1 MAVFNPEVPVTKDPD
16 WKKDFRP
23 ISDIP
28 ANKTAGMALSLLGNT
43 IEGVTGLVDTGIK
56 KSLSDEAYAKA
67 DIAQGVDQSFLEGQR
82 AELTNEK
89 LPTNRPVTLA
99 PDIKGTP
106 SLINNNG
113 EDPEEKPQG
122 LTSGISQVNRLGAA
136 AKSNPGLN
144 DTWYSMMADSTAKD
158 LRARFPGYREY
169 IDQVT
174 SQAFGVNVANAYR
187 NNLRSDVNHLMTQLN
202 SGKDAELAEFR
213 KRSDIPGFTGL
224 YNQLEQ
230 NPNNM
235 DLRYRMR
242 SIVNTYD
249 AAKAKNAN
257 KLTELQVKAAEGKA
271 TSDDYYQTISS
282 SIATASEFN
291 FTNSLK
297 TIGLDNPDIL
307 NQPDNIKAAK
317 MSEFGTRLAV
327 ERHQAN
333 LDLENR
339 LNMKLPDGRVLRS
352 VLGETYVKNIRDDQ
366 NYRYDSLMTL
376 LNGNKPEN
384 FAAVYHTANMFKAT
398 VDDEARSLQKHPVIG
413 LPATRLSAM
422 NKLLDPQLTGALGLD
437 IFVKNAL
444 GTDMGNWLVGEKLA
458 AATNSGRPAGTAGG
472 APNETKRIADTIK
485 VLKNELRINPDTG
498 IYEEI
503 FKTLDILT
511 HPKATVENKKNVIDY
526 FSAINQDSTYLS
538 NFEFDKGII
547 GGEGKII
554 GRGAAFTVLTAPKV
568 VEAVKTLPQEYQD
581 KYRQTIQNM
590 FLGDITREDINTV
603 NGIEG
608 TPLRLEWNDG
618 SDKKRPIG
626 FTLTD
631 PAQGVVYTPTWVKEN
646 QRNQFLTA
654 TPPGSPASI
663 KYRGAYQAEALYRIN
678 EGLKRMAEVYKG
690 FGDPRPISDIML
702 EATTNTR
709 LNMPATTTGLPN
721 PMTKAIIEKDLER
734 KKKPEERA
742 KELFDTSTQPSA
754 LNFGPEDKPLT
765 LGGWLSG
772 LNSLRENV
780 KPPAG
785 PIIAPPQEPVQ
796 APTENVIPPEI
807 ANNPGFSHYDPA
819 TGRYYMRNTLSQDA
833 INKDL
838 DAKNRANR
846 VQALR
851 LSDMEGGDP
860 AFKNLD
866 SRDKL
871 YEEDNIDGVSSFK
884 DWRRSNNVE
893 DRRKEPPVELN
904 GDENFGGWLLSDL
917 DDNPLGRELS
927 PVKTPLQLDVG
938 IRDIIG
944 MEQDLISR
952 QFQEYAKKV
961 KDFNSEMENSLK
973 DMYETFI
980 GSSEGKSM
988 DEIRAALKTLLNKK
1002 K

>member
-28 ANKTAGMALSLLGNT
+28 ADKTAGMSLALLGNT

-56 KSLSDEAYAKA
+56 KSLSDEAYTKA

-99 PDIKGTP
+99 PDIKRTP

-202 SGKDAELAEFR
+202 SGKDAELTEFR
-213 KRSDIPGFTGL
+213 KRGDIPGFTGL

-257 KLTELQVKAAEGKA
+257 RLTELQAKAAEGKA
-271 TSDDYYQTISS
+271 TADDYYQTTTASLS
-282 SIATASEFN
+282 DSIAFN

-297 TIGLDNPDIL
+297 TVGLDKPDIL
-307 NQPDNIKAAK
+307 NQPDNIKSAK
-317 MSEFGTRLAV
+317 MSELGTRLAV
-327 ERHQAN
+327 ERYQAN
-333 LDLENR
+333 LDLDRR
-339 LNMKLPDGRVLRS
+339 LDLKFYDEKTKQTTSLRAM
-352 VLGETYVKNIRDDQ
+352 LGETYVKNLKDQ
-366 NYRYDSLMTL
+366 LNNPYDGLMTI

-384 FAAVYHTANMFKAT
+384 FAAVYHSANMFKAT
-398 VDDEARSLQKHPVIG
+398 IDDEARSLQKHPVIG
-413 LPATRLSAM
+413 TPLNRLAAI
-422 NKLLDPQLTGALGLD
+422 NKLVDPSITQALAID
-437 IFVKNAL
+437 VAVKEKF
-444 GTDMGNWLVGEKLA
+444 GKGMSEWIVGDKIA
-458 AATNSGRPAGTAGG
+458 AVSNSGNPAGTTSSV
-472 APNETKRIADTIK
+472 PNETRRISENIR
-485 VLKNELRINPDTG
+485 VLKNELRISPDTG
-498 IYEEI
+498 IYEEL
-503 FKTLDILT
+503 FKTLDVLT

-568 VEAVKTLPQEYQD
+568 VAAVKTLPQDYQD

-646 QRNQFLTA
+646 QRSQFLTV

-734 KKKPEERA
+734 KKKPEDRA
-742 KELFDTSTQPSA
+742 KELFDTSTQPST

-785 PIIAPPQEPVQ
+785 PIITPAQQ
-796 APTENVIPPEI
+796 APQQPTAQDLPEELI
-807 ANNPGFSHYDPA
+807 NNPTFDRYDPQ
-819 TGRYYMRNTLSQDA
+819 TGRTYMRNGLTQDQ
-833 INKDL
+833 INKMK
-838 DAKNRANR
+838 DAENRAKR
-846 VQALR
+846 SGSVSAPQFSSIRELIEDGER
-851 LSDMEGGDP
+851 LTENIEG
-860 AFKNLD
+860 LE
-866 SRDKL
+866 S
-871 YEEDNIDGVSSFK
+871 YQ
-884 DWRRSNNVE
+884 DWRRTDNVE
-893 DRRKEPPVELN
+893 DRRLNTPPTLTGKEK
-904 GDENFGGWLLSDL
+904 FGEYNLE
-917 DDNPLGRELS
+917 DNPESNYPASKSGLAREAGIEDILLDM
-927 PVKTPLQLDVG
+927 TPKQKK
-938 IRDIIG
+938 
-944 MEQDLISR
+944 DLEDKIM
-952 QFQEYAKKV
+952 A
-961 KDFNSEMENSLK
+961 DLK
-973 DMYETFI
+973 DKGFDIKEMNLRLDRLKPVA
-980 GSSEGKSM
+980 SELEM
-988 DEIRAALKTLLNKK
+988 DMPKRKNRSK
-1002 K
+1002 